1 MPSAS
6 PIWAHFNKLGHVAD
20 FQQARVQCKYC
31 NYEVNAAANKCIAH
45 LKTCSSA
52 IKRPILRSQPS
63 INNFVDRISSA
74 EQDECELLFAQAV
87 YQCGLFLSLSELEP
101 IKILFQKLRPCFKL
115 PSRKA
120 LSTTLLDDV
129 YDNTKNEMNELIN
142 SANNIC
148 LISDGWSNMMQ
159 EHWTNYIITTPR
171 PVFFSAHQTG
181 EIKQT
186 GENIVADID
195 NIISQIDHSKLAA
208 IITDNASSMKKA

>member
-1 MPSAS
+1 MPPAS
-6 PIWAHFNKLGHVAD
+6 PIWAHFNKLGHVAG
-20 FQQARVQCKYC
+20 FQQARAQCKYC

-45 LKTCSSA
+45 LKTS
-52 IKRPILRSQPS
+52 
-63 INNFVDRISSA
+63 
-74 EQDECELLFAQAV
+74 
-87 YQCGLFLSLSELEP
+87 
-101 IKILFQKLRPCFKL
+101 
-115 PSRKA
+115 